1 MFETFPEG
9 GYDLPSDG
17 FLQVACIDD
26 ATGVP
31 ITTVEY
37 SITGGNSG
45 PFEIN
50 SGNGDLSVIDDQ
62 TVDYETATSY
72 NFTAMCTDTSNVTIT
87 TTAQV
92 SITLLPVNEFQPVV
106 SVSGL
111 TITLPEN
118 TPIGT
123 TLVSTQPGGF
133 RRYSVTDR
141 DDGPDGV
148 IAYTLVA
155 DQTESA
161 SFTLDRVTGS
171 LVLAQSLDVDNTP
184 SGFGRVSVTI
194 IACDE
199 DPPRVDC
206 PNIRISLIVL
216 SSNDNNPIFS
226 SERYEVSLPES
237 SPIGTIVA
245 TPECTDA
252 DAGAGRYQGIE
263 ILSNDGPFVIQDE
276 TNGIVI
282 LNGMLN
288 YSITP
293 VYNITLICRDT
304 EGRSSIAYLV
314 VNDISSTTSSLGT
327 IAPGQLTSDIT
338 TQSDTSGSDSTPID
352 ITTNVPR
359 SDITTQSDTSGSD
372 STPIDITTN
381 VPRSDITTQSDTS
394 GSDSTLIDTTTN
406 VPSLRTTQLNDTTD
420 ASTTPSSPG
429 IGLIL
434 IIVAACVLLLVI
446 VGSSIVC
453 LIFCLH
459 HHKRY
464 ENNNSF

>member
-1 MFETFPEG
+1 M
-9 GYDLPSDG
+9 
-17 FLQVACIDD
+17 
-26 ATGVP
+26 P
-31 ITTVEY
+31 IATVEY
-37 SITGGNSG
+37 SIAGDNSG

-50 SGNGDLSVIDDQ
+50 SQNGPVSVIDGN
-62 TVDYETATSY
+62 VLDYETATSY
-72 NFTAMCTDTSNVTIT
+72 TFTVMCTDTSNVTIT
-87 TTAQV
+87 ATAQV
-92 SITLLPVNEFQPVV
+92 NITLLPVNEFQPAV
-106 SVSGL
+106 SDSGL
-111 TITLPEN
+111 TVTLPEN

-133 RRYSVTDR
+133 RRYSVTDK

-148 IAYTLVA
+148 ITYTLVA

-161 SFTLDRVTGS
+161 FFTLDRVTGS

-194 IACDE
+194 TACDE

-206 PNIRISLIVL
+206 PNIAISLIVL
-216 SSNDNNPIFS
+216 SSNDNDPVFS

-252 DAGAGRYQGIE
+252 DAGAGQYQGIE

-276 TNGIVI
+276 TNGTVI

-338 TQSDTSGSDSTPID
+338 TQSDTSGSDST
-352 ITTNVPR
+352 
-359 SDITTQSDTSGSD
+359 
-372 STPIDITTN
+372 
-381 VPRSDITTQSDTS
+381 
-394 GSDSTLIDTTTN
+394 LIDTTTN
-406 VPSLRTTQLNDTTD
+406 VPSLQTTQLNDTTD

-453 LIFCLH
+453 LVFCLH

>member
-1 MFETFPEG
+1 M
-9 GYDLPSDG
+9 
-17 FLQVACIDD
+17 
-26 ATGVP
+26 
-31 ITTVEY
+31 EY
-37 SITGGNSG
+37 SITGNNSG

-50 SGNGDLSVIDDQ
+50 SQNGQVSVIDGN
-62 TVDYETATSY
+62 VLDYETATSY
-72 NFTAMCTDTSNVTIT
+72 TFTVMCTDTSNVTIT
-87 TTAQV
+87 ATAQV
-92 SITLLPVNEFQPVV
+92 NITLLPVNEFQPAV
-106 SVSGL
+106 SDSGL
-111 TITLPEN
+111 TVTLPEN

-133 RRYSVTDR
+133 RRYSVTDK

-148 IAYTLVA
+148 ITYTLVA

-161 SFTLDRVTGS
+161 FFTLDRVTGS

-194 IACDE
+194 TACDE

-206 PNIRISLIVL
+206 PNIAISLIVL
-216 SSNDNNPIFS
+216 SSNDNDPVFS
-226 SERYEVSLPES
+226 SETYEVSLPES

-252 DAGAGRYQGIE
+252 DAGAGQYQGIE

-276 TNGIVI
+276 TNGTVI

-338 TQSDTSGSDSTPID
+338 TQSDTSGSDST
-352 ITTNVPR
+352 
-359 SDITTQSDTSGSD
+359 
-372 STPIDITTN
+372 
-381 VPRSDITTQSDTS
+381 
-394 GSDSTLIDTTTN
+394 LIDTTTI

>member
-1 MFETFPEG
+1 M
-9 GYDLPSDG
+9 
-17 FLQVACIDD
+17 
-26 ATGVP
+26 
-31 ITTVEY
+31 EY
-37 SITGGNSG
+37 SIAGDNSG

-50 SGNGDLSVIDDQ
+50 SQNGPVSVIDGN
-62 TVDYETATSY
+62 VLDYETATSY
-72 NFTAMCTDTSNVTIT
+72 TFTVMCTDTSNVTIT
-87 TTAQV
+87 ATAQV
-92 SITLLPVNEFQPVV
+92 NITLLPVNEFQPAV
-106 SVSGL
+106 SDSGL
-111 TITLPEN
+111 TVTLPEN

-133 RRYSVTDR
+133 RRYSVTDK

-148 IAYTLVA
+148 ITYTLVA

-161 SFTLDRVTGS
+161 FFTLDRVTGS

-194 IACDE
+194 TACDE

-206 PNIRISLIVL
+206 PNIAISLIVL
-216 SSNDNNPIFS
+216 SSNDNDPVFS

-252 DAGAGRYQGIE
+252 DAGAGQYQGIE

-276 TNGIVI
+276 TNGTVI

-338 TQSDTSGSDSTPID
+338 TQSDTSGSDST
-352 ITTNVPR
+352 
-359 SDITTQSDTSGSD
+359 
-372 STPIDITTN
+372 
-381 VPRSDITTQSDTS
+381 
-394 GSDSTLIDTTTN
+394 LIDTTTN
-406 VPSLRTTQLNDTTD
+406 VPSLQTTQLNDTTD

-453 LIFCLH
+453 LVFCLH

>member
-1 MFETFPEG
+1 MPSYGADVFETFPEG

-26 ATGVP
+26 ATRVP

-50 SGNGDLSVIDDQ
+50 SGNGDLSVIDGR
-62 TVDYETATSY
+62 TLDYETATSY
-72 NFTAMCTDTSNVTIT
+72 TFTAMCTDTLNVTST

-92 SITLLPVNEFQPVV
+92 NITLLPVNEFQPVV

-111 TITLPEN
+111 TVTVFEN

-133 RRYSVTDR
+133 RPYSVTDR

-194 IACDE
+194 TACDE

-206 PNIRISLIVL
+206 PNIAISLIVL
-216 SSNDNNPIFS
+216 SSNDNDPVFS

-252 DAGAGRYQGIE
+252 DVGAGQYQGIE
-263 ILSNDGPFVIQDE
+263 ILSNDGLFDIQDE
-276 TNGIVI
+276 TNGTVKLSNPLDYEGNRTHTISLV
-282 LNGMLN
+282 
-288 YSITP
+288 
-293 VYNITLICRDT
+293 CRDT
-304 EGRSSIAYLV
+304 QGRVTTAEIV
-314 VNDISSTTSSLGT
+314 VIVRPVNDNPPQFNQTAYQFSVNRLNVLSSAIGQVYAFDEDINEDGGNALTFTLEGDTANFGIKDDGTITLDGFILALEGNSFELTVIVDDQTFNASSTVL
-327 IAPGQLTSDIT
+327 IT
-338 TQSDTSGSDSTPID
+338 VEGLVSIPDVI
-352 ITTNVPR
+352 
-359 SDITTQSDTSGSD
+359 
-372 STPIDITTN
+372 
-381 VPRSDITTQSDTS
+381 
-394 GSDSTLIDTTTN
+394 LI
-406 VPSLRTTQLNDTTD
+406 
-420 ASTTPSSPG
+420 G
-429 IGLIL
+429 GLIL
-434 IIVAACVLLLVI
+434 LILLCILFVCVYTCGVKCGKTY
-446 VGSSIVC
+446 VRV
-453 LIFCLH
+453 
-459 HHKRY
+459 KY
-464 ENNNSF
+464 